1 MWRCAVTLVLLAA
14 SVVQLSAQTNAAAMA
29 ARRWR
34 QQHERAVVEESL
46 VLPDVTNGRTI
57 ARNAAALAETMR
69 RRGLEPQL
77 LSVDGSNPVVF
88 SQIRT
93 PQATH
98 LRRSASDDKASIVAM
113 TAALDA
119 ITAAGLRP
127 RSNVRFVFDGEEE
140 NGSANLERVLGAN
153 SALRRRSV
161 ADLRWYG
168 MSRQSAALDDQRPRH
183 PWHAGNTNDTSQSH
197 GGQQ

>member
-1 MWRCAVTLVLLAA
+1 MRRCAVTLVLLAA

-34 QQHERAVVEESL
+34 QHERAVVEESL
-46 VLPDVTNGRTI
+46 ALPDVTNGRTI

-119 ITAAGLRP
+119 ITAARVASL
-127 RSNVRFVFDGEEE
+127 
-140 NGSANLERVLGAN
+140 LERQVR
-153 SALRRRSV
+153 LRR
-161 ADLRWYG
+161 
-168 MSRQSAALDDQRPRH
+168 
-183 PWHAGNTNDTSQSH
+183 
-197 GGQQ
+197 